1 MNQGERRLEA
11 GAKIKAFG
19 CERLLRTVEEKVY
32 ISFLP
37 ISMGNSPWGIRVMGR
52 GLIGIGAE

>member
-11 GAKIKAFG
+11 GARIKAFG
-19 CERLLRTVEEKVY
+19 YERLLRNVEEKVY

-37 ISMGNSPWGIRVMGR
+37 ISMGNSPWGNKSDGA
-52 GLIGIGAE
+52 GIDWNWC

>member
-1 MNQGERRLEA
+1 MEA

-19 CERLLRTVEEKVY
+19 CERLLRNVEEKVY

-37 ISMGNSPWGIRVMGR
+37 ISTGNSPRGIRVMGR